1 MLLYY
6 YVKSKYFPDK
16 RISWQCNFIF
26 HYQTKINNSICI
38 LKSEDLF
45 KKYFTILYF
54 KIIRFKFNH
63 IKLNEIFIN
72 YSYNQFYP
80 FVINVKGLLF
90 NLSLKY

>member
-1 MLLYY
+1 MQFYIPL
-6 YVKSKYFPDK
+6 SK
-16 RISWQCNFIF
+16 
-26 HYQTKINNSICI
+26 KINNSICI
-38 LKSEDLF
+38 LKIKDLF

-80 FVINVKGLLF
+80 FIINVKRLLF